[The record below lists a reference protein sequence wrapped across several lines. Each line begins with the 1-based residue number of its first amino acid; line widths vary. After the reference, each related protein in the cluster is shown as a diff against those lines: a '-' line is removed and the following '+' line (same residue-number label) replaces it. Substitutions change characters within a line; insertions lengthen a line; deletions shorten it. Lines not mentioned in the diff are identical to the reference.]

1 MSRGVTV
8 DFFSIVCLEVE
19 CVAMFAHDFALLA
32 VTHVEE
38 ELIKGKTLWHLTE
51 SSMHKESEK
60 YTEEEEGKRLR

>member
-1 MSRGVTV
+1 
-8 DFFSIVCLEVE
+8 
-19 CVAMFAHDFALLA
+19 MFTHDFAILA

-51 SSMHKESEK
+51 SSIHRESGK